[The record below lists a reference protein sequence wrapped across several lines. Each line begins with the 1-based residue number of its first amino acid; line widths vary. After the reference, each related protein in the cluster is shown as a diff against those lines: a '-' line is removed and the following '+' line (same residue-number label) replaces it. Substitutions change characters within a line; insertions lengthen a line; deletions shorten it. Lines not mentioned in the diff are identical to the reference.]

1 MALGRRITGRL
12 CYRIRLVVFSESAFV
27 PLVCVTKPAL
37 GLEAM
42 KVVRNSVASATTE
55 CPSSMAFIHCLF
67 EGDAGLKIGESI
79 PPCGDFSSVYSFVFF
94 FKLTAPGPSMPPLP
108 GGHATLDL
116 DHI

>member
-1 MALGRRITGRL
+1 VGKEDPKITWNWRSIVPNETSAFFGTPPYRNTITVLCEEGKRALGLALGRRITGRL

-55 CPSSMAFIHCLF
+55 CPSSMTFIRCF
-67 EGDAGLKIGESI
+67 
-79 PPCGDFSSVYSFVFF
+79 
-94 FKLTAPGPSMPPLP
+94 
-108 GGHATLDL
+108 
-116 DHI
+116 

>member
-1 MALGRRITGRL
+1 M

-55 CPSSMAFIHCLF
+55 CPSSMTFIRCLF
-67 EGDAGLKIGESI
+67 EGDAGFKVGESYLRAVI
-79 PPCGDFSSVYSFVFF
+79 SLPFTRWSSS
-94 FKLTAPGPSMPPLP
+94 SN
-108 GGHATLDL
+108 
-116 DHI
+116 